1 LISKNLNN
9 SCLIHKFLCLSLKRL
24 NLAANQIS
32 RIEASAFA
40 TNTQLHWLNL
50 SENRI
55 NDIRDISE
63 LRVLP
68 ALAHLYLADP
78 DYAPNPLAL
87 LPGCD
92 YFVLFFLPKLL
103 SLNGAP
109 VPASIIQETI
119 PAFIN
124 RRRLFLLYRAL
135 TEARVQHE
143 TVTSACINRPSV
155 SQSVRDAL
163 RLVAKAVRLGIADVS
178 LILFNYLGPFHSSSS
193 HRLMSLYVLCGR
205 SERLSENRSS
215 HCLCPQPKSAA
226 S

>member
-1 LISKNLNN
+1 M
-9 SCLIHKFLCLSLKRL
+9 
-24 NLAANQIS
+24 
-32 RIEASAFA
+32 
-40 TNTQLHWLNL
+40 

-68 ALAHLYLADP
+68 TLAHLYLADP

-87 LPGCD
+87 FPGCD
-92 YFVLFFLPKLL
+92 YFVLFFLPKLQ

-109 VPASIIQETI
+109 VPTSIIQETI

-124 RRRLFLLYRAL
+124 RRKLFLLYRAL

-163 RLVAKAVRLGIADVS
+163 RLVAKAVRLGIADVRLICNTSIPFS
-178 LILFNYLGPFHSSSS
+178 LKFFEKLDEFVSALRMIREAERESILALSLSSTQVCSFMTTVLTYLA
-193 HRLMSLYVLCGR
+193 LI
-205 SERLSENRSS
+205 
-215 HCLCPQPKSAA
+215 
-226 S
+226 